1 MNATPLPQKK
11 NPEINLDITNT
22 MLTLSTVTPV
32 YSGQDYLS
40 DFVLE
45 LEKVRAKL
53 IADSAPIQLQ
63 EAIFVVDEAIDG
75 SANILENLSKK
86 FEWIRVVYLS
96 RNYGQ
101 HPATIAGILHSSGDW
116 IATLD
121 EDLQHPPSEI
131 LSLLS
136 ETILQNKDIAYAK
149 PVSAVHE
156 SMLRDFGSRGFKKM
170 MEIFTGNKK
179 ISSFNSFRLMRGGL
193 ARAAA
198 SVCSHDTYFD
208 ISLTWFTNRIISVP
222 LSIKDQRVISG
233 EKSGY
238 SFKQLLSH
246 ARRMAI
252 SSNTKLLRYAGLA
265 GFIAFAA
272 SLVLV
277 VTTITKYFFFPA
289 SIDVHGWPSLF
300 TSILFFGG
308 LLGMLSAI
316 IAEYLMVAIL
326 HLNGKPTFYTVDRN
340 QDKILTQYF
349 KE

>member
-1 MNATPLPQKK
+1 MTS
-11 NPEINLDITNT
+11 T

-32 YSGQDYLS
+32 YSGQDYLH

-45 LEKVRAKL
+45 LDKVRIKL
-53 IADSAPIQLQ
+53 KLESAPIQLQ
-63 EAIFVVDEAIDG
+63 EAIFVVDEAIDN
-75 SANILENLSKK
+75 SASILTALSKE
-86 FEWIRVVYLS
+86 FDWIRVIYLS

-131 LSLLS
+131 ITLLS
-136 ETILQNKDIAYAK
+136 QAILQSKDVAYAK

-156 SMLRDFGSRGFKKM
+156 SLIRDLGSRGFKRM
-170 MEIFTGNKK
+170 MEIVTGNKK

-238 SFKQLLSH
+238 SLKQLLSH

-252 SSNTKLLRYAGLA
+252 SSNTKLLRYAGFA
-265 GFIAFAA
+265 GLIAFIA
-272 SLVLV
+272 SIVLV
-277 VTTITKYFFFPA
+277 ITTIGKYFFFPDG
-289 SIDVHGWPSLF
+289 IDVHGWPSLF

-326 HLNGKPTFYTVDRN
+326 HLNGKPTFYTVDRS
-340 QDKILTQYF
+340 QDNLLSQYF
-349 KE
+349 NE

>member
-1 MNATPLPQKK
+1 
-11 NPEINLDITNT
+11 

-32 YSGQDYLS
+32 YSGQEYLK

-45 LEKVRAKL
+45 LEKTRNKL
-53 IADSAPIQLQ
+53 VLGSAPIQLQ
-63 EAIFVVDEAIDG
+63 EAIFVVDEAIDN
-75 SANILENLSKK
+75 SASILTELANE

-131 LSLLS
+131 INLLS
-136 ETILQNKDIAYAK
+136 AAILQSKDVAYAK

-156 SMLRDFGSRGFKKM
+156 SMFRDFGSRGFKRL
-170 MEIFTGNKK
+170 MEFFTGNKK

-208 ISLTWFTNRIISVP
+208 IALTWFTNRIISVP
-222 LSIKDQRVISG
+222 LTMKDQRVISG

-265 GFIAFAA
+265 GLISFLA
-272 SLVLV
+272 SIVLV
-277 VTTITKYFFFPA
+277 ITTIIKYFYFPE

-326 HLNGKPTFYTVDRN
+326 HLNGKPTFYTVDRS
-340 QDKILTQYF
+340 QDKLLTHFF

>member
-1 MNATPLPQKK
+1 
-11 NPEINLDITNT
+11 

-32 YSGQDYLS
+32 YSGQDYLK

-45 LEKVRAKL
+45 LEKVRIKL
-53 IADSAPIQLQ
+53 KLESAPIQIQ
-63 EAIFVVDEAIDG
+63 EAIFVVDEAVDS
-75 SANILENLSKK
+75 SASILADLSLN
-86 FEWIRVVYLS
+86 FDWIRVVYLS

-131 LSLLS
+131 ITLLS
-136 ETILQNKDIAYAK
+136 QAILQSKDVAYAK

-156 SMLRDFGSRGFKKM
+156 NLIRDLGSRGFKRI
-170 MEIFTGNKK
+170 MEIVTGNKH
-179 ISSFNSFRLMRGGL
+179 ISSFNSFRLMRGSL

-233 EKSGY
+233 AKSGY
-238 SFKQLLSH
+238 SLKQLLSH

-252 SSNTKLLRYAGLA
+252 SSNTKLLRYAGFA
-265 GFIAFAA
+265 GLIAFIASIA
-272 SLVLV
+272 LMITTV
-277 VTTITKYFFFPA
+277 VKYFFFPG

-316 IAEYLMVAIL
+316 IAEYLMIAIL
-326 HLNGKPTFYTVDRN
+326 HLNGKPTFYTVDRS
-340 QDKILTQYF
+340 QDKFLTRYLS
-349 KE
+349 E